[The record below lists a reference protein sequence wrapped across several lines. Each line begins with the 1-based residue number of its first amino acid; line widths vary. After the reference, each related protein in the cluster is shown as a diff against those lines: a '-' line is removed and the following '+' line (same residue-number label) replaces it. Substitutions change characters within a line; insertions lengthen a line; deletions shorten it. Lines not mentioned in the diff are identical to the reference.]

1 MLTPQ
6 YILPIHS
13 ELVVDLFAGGGGAS
27 TGIDQAIGRPVDI
40 AINHDPE
47 AISLHRVYDRGYAMN
62 DVEIIATIG
71 EWIVVPVC
79 VVAVLWMWGDL

>member
-1 MLTPQ
+1 
-6 YILPIHS
+6 
-13 ELVVDLFAGGGGAS
+13 
-27 TGIDQAIGRPVDI
+27 
-40 AINHDPE
+40 
-47 AISLHRVYDRGYAMN
+47 MN